1 MTAFVV
7 AAHYLRETYRH
18 KFVIFFGVVQ
28 PALYLVF
35 FGPVFTGAGIGDW
48 DVLVPGLLMQ
58 LALLT
63 CGLTGFNIVFDH
75 RFGVLERLRVTPASR
90 FALLVGRVMKDA
102 VLLLV
107 QAVILLV
114 LAAAFGLRAS
124 LPGMVAGLVLVV
136 AMALGLAALSYA
148 AALTLGDELFAPVV
162 GTAVVPLLLLSGAL
176 LPMGGAPTWLDVA
189 SQATPFRHVV
199 DALRALF
206 AGSVEGLGWAVV
218 GVGLFLAVALPL
230 ATRVFNRENA

>member
-7 AAHYLRETYRH
+7 AAHYLRETFRNT
-18 KFVIFFGVVQ
+18 FVIVFGVVQ
-28 PALYLVF
+28 PALYLVL
-35 FGPVFTGAGIGDW
+35 FGPVFTGSGVGTW

-90 FALLVGRVMKDA
+90 FALLVGRVLKDA

-107 QAVILLV
+107 QAAVLLA
-114 LAAAFGLRAS
+114 LAVALGLRAS
-124 LPGMVAGLVLVV
+124 VPGMAAGLALVIV
-136 AMALGLAALSYA
+136 MSLGLAALSYA
-148 AALTLGDELFAPVV
+148 AALTLGDELFPPVA

-176 LPMGGAPTWLDVA
+176 LPMEGAPGWLDAA

-199 DALRALF
+199 DALRSLF
-206 AGSVEGLGWAVV
+206 AGSAE
-218 GVGLFLAVALPL
+218 GVGQAVIGVALFLAVALPL
-230 ATRVFNRENA
+230 ATRVFGRENA

>member
-7 AAHYLRETYRH
+7 AAHYLRETFRH
-18 KFVIFFGVVQ
+18 KFAIVFGVVQ

-35 FGPVFTGAGIGDW
+35 FGPVFTGSGVGDW

-75 RFGVLERLRVTPASR
+75 RFGVLERLRVTPAGR
-90 FALLVGRVMKDA
+90 FSLLVGRVLKDA

-107 QAVILLV
+107 QASVLLG
-114 LAAAFGLRAS
+114 LALALGLRAS
-124 LPGMVAGLVLVV
+124 VPGVVAGLALVLT
-136 AMALGLAALSYA
+136 MALGLAALSYA
-148 AALTLGDELFAPVV
+148 AALALSDELFAPVV

-176 LPMGGAPTWLDVA
+176 LPMEGAPAWLDAV
-189 SQATPFRHVV
+189 SLATPFRHVV

-206 AGSVEGLGWAVV
+206 AGSSHGIGWAVLS
-218 GVGLFLAVALPL
+218 VGLFLAVALPL